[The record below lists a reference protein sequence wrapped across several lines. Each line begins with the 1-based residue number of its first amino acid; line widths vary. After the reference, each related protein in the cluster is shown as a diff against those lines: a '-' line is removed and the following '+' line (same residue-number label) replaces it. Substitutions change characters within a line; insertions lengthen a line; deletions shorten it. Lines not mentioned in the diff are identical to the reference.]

1 METKMNDKTVRHLFI
16 AEIMIREALKSLELA
31 IPEVESDDAIHDLE
45 FMALQLRNHATSL
58 KTYIDEG

>member
-1 METKMNDKTVRHLFI
+1 MNDQTVRHLFI
-16 AEIMIREALKSLELA
+16 AEIMIREALKSLDLA

-58 KTYIDEG
+58 KAYIDEG

>member
-1 METKMNDKTVRHLFI
+1 MNDKTVRHLFI
-16 AEIMIREALKSLELA
+16 AEIMIREALKSLDLA

>member
-1 METKMNDKTVRHLFI
+1 MNDKTVRHLFI

-58 KTYIDEG
+58 KTYIDES

>member
-1 METKMNDKTVRHLFI
+1 LD
-16 AEIMIREALKSLELA
+16 LA
-31 IPEVESDDAIHDLE
+31 IPEVDGEDATHDLE